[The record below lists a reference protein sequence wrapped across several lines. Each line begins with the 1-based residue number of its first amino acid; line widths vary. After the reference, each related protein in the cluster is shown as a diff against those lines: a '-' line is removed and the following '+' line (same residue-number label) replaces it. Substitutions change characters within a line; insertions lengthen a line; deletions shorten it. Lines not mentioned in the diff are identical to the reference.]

1 MEKIEKSDL
10 GVGKLVLRLISV
22 TGICLVVYLAISS
35 FNIGKI
41 YGNELVV
48 EHSEKIETI
57 KNEFVE
63 GKEIFCKNNIV
74 SLKNNWSYD
83 SEKEMFI
90 NDGKYL
96 KVKDCISTDSKIS
109 ILKLVKEYFKIN

>member
-10 GVGKLVLRLISV
+10 GIGKLVLRLIPV
-22 TGICLVVYLAISS
+22 IVICLIVYLAISS

-48 EHSEKIETI
+48 EDSEKIVTI
-57 KNEFVE
+57 NNEFVE

-83 SEKEMFI
+83 SEKDMFI

-96 KVKDCISTDSKIS
+96 KIKDCISTDSKIS